1 MQKGIPNRSKLSD
14 DYTRIGIRYVCFV
27 DFSDIRDDDDIS
39 YVCNK

>member
-1 MQKGIPNRSKLSD
+1 MQKGIQNRSKISD

-27 DFSDIRDDDDIS
+27 AFSDIRDNEDI